1 MKHADSFGNFYYL
14 SRTGLNFRTDDEKI
28 LLIETDNIQFRYFHE
43 KDKDPPSQILS
54 TQRKEGEAQTTSSA
68 PD

>member
-54 TQRKEGEAQTTSSA
+54 T
-68 PD
+68 